1 MLLFGSIWKWVAEC
15 DFRRQKKNKEH
26 LKTFRLKVN
35 FVMKTDIITVV
46 ILVFCVGVLISA
58 LGLGDF
64 FSADQAATTVVQQS
78 R

>member
-1 MLLFGSIWKWVAEC
+1 
-15 DFRRQKKNKEH
+15 
-26 LKTFRLKVN
+26 
-35 FVMKTDIITVV
+35 MKTDIITVV

-64 FSADQAATTVVQQS
+64 FSADQAATVLVQQS